1 MVPPFVVENLFVRCA
16 ARTAQRSTGARGAH
30 GRPSHV
36 HAHAPLLVSITE
48 AAGLLAIEPDTA
60 RKWIGT
66 GRFPVPTYKL
76 GRRRMIRYDELR
88 AYVLSLSPS
97 TTPCGGA
104 TPCGRRVGR
113 ARGRPRNGG

>member
-30 GRPSHV
+30 GRPSH
-36 HAHAPLLVSITE
+36 AHAPLLVSITE
-48 AAGLLAIEPDTA
+48 AARLLAIEPDTA

-88 AYVLSLSPS
+88 AYVLSLAPS

-104 TPCGRRVGR
+104 SPCGRRAGR